1 MRKLWFLFFV
11 LLSGVC
17 HVVAQVAPIEIH
29 WEEKYT
35 VPFNEPSDIIFQN
48 GKFII
53 CGDKAF
59 VYSWLPNT
67 QPVQL
72 SVSDFDIEAVCS
84 VQNKL
89 YLSEETY
96 QRIIEFD
103 LETNKTKRQFPFKH
117 FGGRNEGIES
127 LTYNENENA
136 FYLCSEKDP
145 CIFYKADSHFQV
157 LEQFQIPGISEVS
170 SMTFFNGQCY
180 VLSDEASQI
189 FLVNLNDYS
198 IQRSWQLN
206 LLNPEGIC
214 FDDKGN
220 CWIVS
225 DDMAMIFKYKLP

>member
-1 MRKLWFLFFV
+1 MAFSKF
-11 LLSGVC
+11 
-17 HVVAQVAPIEIH
+17 
-29 WEEKYT
+29 K
-35 VPFNEPSDIIFQN
+35 PS
-48 GKFII
+48 
-53 CGDKAF
+53 
-59 VYSWLPNT
+59 
-67 QPVQL
+67 
-72 SVSDFDIEAVCS
+72 
-84 VQNKL
+84 
-89 YLSEETY
+89 
-96 QRIIEFD
+96 
-103 LETNKTKRQFPFKH
+103 KTKSISLKH